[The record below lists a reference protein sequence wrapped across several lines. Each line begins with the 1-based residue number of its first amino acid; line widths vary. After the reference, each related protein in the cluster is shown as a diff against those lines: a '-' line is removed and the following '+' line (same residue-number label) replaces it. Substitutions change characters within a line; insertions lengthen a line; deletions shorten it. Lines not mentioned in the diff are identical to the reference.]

1 MSLKFSSGI
10 LPISVFAI
18 ALSGCDGLT
27 PTERTGLSPSE
38 RAVQEG
44 LLDGANPTGA
54 DVIQQSSIFDLFGD
68 GDENN
73 TRVEVNRYIWNAA
86 LQILDFMPIEAV
98 DPFTGVIVYGY
109 GTPPGSGTAYRGT
122 VLVQDPA
129 LDARALNV
137 SLSTRSGPVDADTAR
152 AVEDAILTRARELR
166 IRDNAL

>member
-1 MSLKFSSGI
+1 VKF
-10 LPISVFAI
+10 
-18 ALSGCDGLT
+18 LSGTIIASVAALGLSACGGPT
-27 PTERTGLSPSE
+27 PTEITGLSPSE
-38 RAVQEG
+38 RAVERG
-44 LLDGANPTGA
+44 LGRDQDTTSAEN
-54 DVIQQSSIFDLFGD
+54 VQQSSIFDLFAD

-98 DPFTGVIVYGY
+98 DPFTGVIVYGF

-129 LDARALNV
+129 LDARSLNV

-166 IRDNAL
+166 IRDSAL

>member
-1 MSLKFSSGI
+1 VKSLPGTI
-10 LPISVFAI
+10 IAATAAL
-18 ALSGCDGLT
+18 ALSACGGT
-27 PTERTGLSPSE
+27 SPTQATGQSASE
-38 RAVQEG
+38 RAVDRQLG
-44 LLDGANPTGA
+44 RDQDTTSAQN
-54 DVIQQSSIFDLFGD
+54 VQSSSILDLFGD
-68 GDENN
+68 NDENN

-98 DPFTGVIVYGY
+98 DPFTGVIVYGF

-129 LDARALNV
+129 LDARSLNV